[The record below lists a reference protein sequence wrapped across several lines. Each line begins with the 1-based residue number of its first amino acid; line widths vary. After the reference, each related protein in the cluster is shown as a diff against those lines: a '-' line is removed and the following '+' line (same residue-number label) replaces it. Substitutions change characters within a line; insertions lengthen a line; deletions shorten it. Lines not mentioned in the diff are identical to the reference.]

1 MKEKNTDNSSKKK
14 IISALGGILALVFY
28 AVSCIVVM
36 RNNAAAELENTD
48 ISGDLKVITIA
59 HWQLEDGFR
68 EGINYAIKEFEKL
81 KAAQGQK
88 VKVIQNAIP
97 SRGFSQWYITQLIS
111 GNPAD
116 IIELTM
122 SPEIQSRYFL
132 PLSTYISHPNPFN
145 KGTPCEKS

>member
-59 HWQLEDGFR
+59 HWQLED
-68 EGINYAIKEFEKL
+68 
-81 KAAQGQK
+81 
-88 VKVIQNAIP
+88 
-97 SRGFSQWYITQLIS
+97 
-111 GNPAD
+111 
-116 IIELTM
+116 
-122 SPEIQSRYFL
+122 
-132 PLSTYISHPNPFN
+132 
-145 KGTPCEKS
+145 